1 LDLPRDPMCE
11 MPMAATSRPPEP
23 AGLSGRMAGGGGSA
37 ATGRR
42 LTISE
47 LVLTRFRSYESARL
61 TLDARPVVLTGPNGA
76 GKTNVLEAVSMLS
89 PGRGLRGTPLSEATR
104 RTPGSTAAGAGWAV
118 FARLQ
123 MNGEVHGIGTGLDAS
138 ERRVVRIDG
147 EPVSGSR
154 PLAELVR
161 VVWLTPPMDRLFIE
175 GASGRRRFLDRLV
188 LALDPEHGGRAAA
201 YEQAMRERTRLL
213 KDGRGDP
220 GWLAALEAAMAE
232 NGLALSAARRRFV
245 ARLGAALA
253 MTPDDSPFPR
263 AGVAIETGLEDDGDE
278 AAFHARL
285 ARARPRDA
293 AAGRA
298 LEGPHRAD
306 LLVRH
311 RPKDMEA
318 RYCSTGEQKALL
330 IGLVLAHARL
340 MRDRDGLAP
349 LLLLDEVAA
358 HLDAQRRA
366 ALFDEICALG
376 AQAWMTGTDR
386 ALFDAL
392 GARAQFFRAGEGRL
406 EADEG

>member
-1 LDLPRDPMCE
+1 M
-11 MPMAATSRPPEP
+11 TGG
-23 AGLSGRMAGGGGSA
+23 AG
-37 ATGRR
+37 TGRR
-42 LTISE
+42 LALSE
-47 LVLTRFRSYESARL
+47 LVLTRFRSYDNVRL
-61 TLDARPVVLTGPNGA
+61 TLDGRPVVLTGPNGA
-76 GKTNVLEAVSMLS
+76 GKTNVLEAVSLLS
-89 PGRGLRGTPLSEATR
+89 PGRGLRGTALSEATQR
-104 RTPGSTAAGAGWAV
+104 AAGNSPGGSGWAV
-118 FARLQ
+118 FARLER
-123 MNGEVHGIGTGLDAS
+123 NGDVHAIGTGLDQA

-147 EPVSGSR
+147 QTVSGSR

-175 GASGRRRFLDRLV
+175 GAAGRRRFLDRLV
-188 LALDPEHGGRAAA
+188 LALDPEHGSRAAA

-213 KDGRGDP
+213 KEGRSDA

-232 NGLALSAARRRFV
+232 HGMALTAARRRFV

-253 MTPDDSPFPR
+253 VTPENSPFPR
-263 AGVAIETGLEDDGDE
+263 AQVAIESGLGEDGGA
-278 AAFHARL
+278 AAFEARL
-285 ARARPRDA
+285 TRARARDA

-306 LLVRH
+306 LVVRH
-311 RPKDMEA
+311 KPKDMEA

-340 MRDRDGLAP
+340 MRARDGLAP

-358 HLDAQRRA
+358 HLDSLRRA

-392 GARAQFFRAGEGRL
+392 GTRAQFFRVGDGRI
-406 EADEG
+406 EAEHG

>member
-1 LDLPRDPMCE
+1 L
-11 MPMAATSRPPEP
+11 
-23 AGLSGRMAGGGGSA
+23 
-37 ATGRR
+37 
-42 LTISE
+42 SE
-47 LVLTRFRSYESARL
+47 LVLTRFRTYADARL
-61 TLDARPVVLTGPNGA
+61 VLDDRPVVLTGPNGA

-89 PGRGLRGTPLSEATR
+89 PGRGLRGTAPGEATR
-104 RTPGSTAAGAGWAV
+104 RPPGAVAGEEIQGPGWAV
-118 FARLQ
+118 FARLHRD
-123 MNGEVHGIGTGLDAS
+123 GEAHAVGTGLDQA

-147 EPVSGSR
+147 ETVSGSR
-154 PLAELVR
+154 ALAELVR
-161 VVWLTPPMDRLFIE
+161 VVWLTPPIDRLFLE

-188 LALDPEHGGRAAA
+188 LALDPQHGSRAAA

-213 KDGRGDP
+213 KGGRGDA
-220 GWLAALEAAMAE
+220 GWLDALEAAMAE
-232 NGLALSAARRRFV
+232 HGLALTAARRRFV
-245 ARLGAALA
+245 ARLGTALA
-253 MTPDDSPFPR
+253 LTPDDSPFPR
-263 AGVAIETGLEDDGDE
+263 AEVAIETGVEDEGD
-278 AAFHARL
+278 AAALRVRL
-285 ARARPRDA
+285 ARGRQRDT

-306 LLVRH
+306 LIVRH

-330 IGLVLAHARL
+330 IGMVLAHARL

-358 HLDAQRRA
+358 HLDSLRRA

-392 GARAQFFRAGEGRL
+392 GARAQFFRVGDGRID
-406 EADEG
+406 ADDGSGKG

>member
-1 LDLPRDPMCE
+1 MAAASRPRDAPGL
-11 MPMAATSRPPEP
+11 PGGP
-23 AGLSGRMAGGGGSA
+23 AGEGGGA
-37 ATGRR
+37 AKGRR
-42 LTISE
+42 LALSE
-47 LVLTRFRSYESARL
+47 LVLTRFRNYENVRL
-61 TLDARPVVLTGPNGA
+61 ELDGRPVVLTGPNGA
-76 GKTNVLEAVSMLS
+76 GKTNVLEAVSLLS
-89 PGRGLRGTPLSEATR
+89 PGRGLRGTALGEATR
-104 RTPGSTAAGAGWAV
+104 RAPGASVPGPGWAV
-118 FARLQ
+118 FARLRRD
-123 MNGEVHGIGTGLDAS
+123 GEVHAVGTGLDAT

-147 EPVSGSR
+147 ETVSGSR

-175 GASGRRRFLDRLV
+175 GASGRRRFMDRLV
-188 LALDPEHGGRAAA
+188 MALDPEHGSRAAA

-213 KDGRGDP
+213 KDGSGEA

-232 NGLALSAARRRFV
+232 RGAALTAARRRFV

-253 MTPDDSPFPR
+253 VTPEDSPFPR
-263 AGVAIETGLEDDGDE
+263 AEVAIESGLEEDGGG
-278 AAFHARL
+278 AAFRARL
-285 ARARPRDA
+285 ARGRGRDA

-306 LLVRH
+306 LVVRH
-311 RPKDMEA
+311 KPKDMEA

-358 HLDAQRRA
+358 HLDGLRRA

-392 GARAQFFRAGEGRL
+392 GARAQFFRVGDGHVDAEG
-406 EADEG
+406 G